1 MERIGN
7 QDNRKSVYYK
17 STENEKTQ
25 EKQKDVKGKKQNRGG
40 SYFAG
45 DLNLGQSNDLIAKK
59 DKMKKN
65 AIKILTDAFSN
76 DQKIDDGLKKR
87 RSKIADLE
95 KEASQMLG
103 EIRRIDELKE
113 ALKDTYGITEDSAE
127 QKDLE
132 LLEKKKSIDK
142 GISDAVLTKEEKERL
157 KNIGPATEYQQAA
170 LNYHDLQLTWLE
182 SVKKNRD
189 TIKMENQIIG
199 AVELARLKVHPIV
212 DAQKDSKK
220 MIEAAGKELIG
231 GLMNEAKE
239 EIDETIEDNADKAEE
254 IKEKEKKQEEAVRA
268 DKKEEKKKAK
278 KKNDIIVPEE
288 SEQPRE
294 VDWSKLLRLVKIAAN
309 EANLLDEDIKGLTVD
324 QQL

>member
-17 STENEKTQ
+17 SAENEKTQ
-25 EKQKDVKGKKQNRGG
+25 EKQKNFKDKKQNRGG

-45 DLNLGQSNDLIAKK
+45 DLKLGQSDLITKK
-59 DKMKKN
+59 DKLKKN

-95 KEASQMLG
+95 KDASQMLG
-103 EIRRIDELKE
+103 EINRIDELKE

-132 LLEKKKSIDK
+132 LLEKKKSI
-142 GISDAVLTKEEKERL
+142 GRGFSDAVLTKEEKERL
-157 KNIGPATEYQQAA
+157 KNMGPVTEYQQAA
-170 LNYHDLQLTWLE
+170 LNYQDIQLTWQE
-182 SVKKNRD
+182 SVQKIKD

-199 AVELARLKVHPIV
+199 AVELARLQIHPIV

-239 EIDETIEDNADKAEE
+239 KIDETIEDNADKAEE
-254 IKEKEKKQEEAVRA
+254 IKEKEKKQEEAVRE

-278 KKNDIIVPEE
+278 KKNDITVPEE
-288 SEQPRE
+288 SEQPKE
-294 VDWSKLLRLVKIAAN
+294 VDWSKLLRMVKIAAS
-309 EANLLDEDIKGLTVD
+309 EANLLDEDIKGLAVD